1 MLGDFS
7 IFRSSAP
14 KYCGLVALLLMGGGV
29 ILAPNAR
36 ADTIII
42 QSTTSTQNSGLYK
55 HILPSYTADTGN
67 AVRVVAVGT
76 GQAIKNAANCD
87 GDVLLVHSAADEE
100 KFVASGYGLRRDDVM
115 YNDFVVIGP
124 DSDPASIA
132 ASTSISDV
140 LMRIADA
147 KLKFVSRGDD
157 SGTHKAELRY
167 WQGTSIN
174 PILSS
179 GEWYIETGQGMGGT
193 LNVAVELDGY
203 VISDRST
210 WMTFGN
216 RGGHRIL
223 FAGDEQLFNQYGVI
237 VVNPAKCPQVYHEK
251 AQAFADWILSAKG
264 QAVINSYQVNG
275 QQLFFA
281 NAKDRLSQ

>member
-1 MLGDFS
+1 MLGDLT

-14 KYCGLVALLLMGGGV
+14 TYWGIFALMLIGAMASVAPR
-29 ILAPNAR
+29 AA

-42 QSTTSTQNSGLYK
+42 QSTTSTQNSGLYR

-67 AVRVVAVGT
+67 VVRVVAVGT

-87 GDVLLVHSAADEE
+87 GDLLLVHSKADEE
-100 KFVASGYGLRRDDVM
+100 KFVASGYGIRRDDVM

-124 DSDPASIA
+124 DDDPASIA
-132 ASTSISDV
+132 ASTNINEV
-140 LMRIADA
+140 LNRIAQA
-147 KLKFVSRGDD
+147 EMKFVSRGDD
-157 SGTHKAELRY
+157 SGTHKAEMRF
-167 WQGTSIN
+167 WAGTSID
-174 PILSS
+174 PSLSS
-179 GEWYIETGQGMGGT
+179 GQWYIETGQGMGGT

-210 WMTFGN
+210 WITFAN
-216 RGGHRIL
+216 RGRHRIL
-223 FAGDEQLFNQYGVI
+223 FAGDSHLFNQYGVV

-251 AQAFADWILSAKG
+251 AQAFADWILSARG
-264 QAVINSYQVNG
+264 QAVIDSYQVNG